1 MQPKGQGD
9 AVINCMYDPSEHR
22 WPKAFHLRAPITK
35 TSCWSICTVK
45 QLNSKGSCSQGV
57 DGLILIIQRQKR
69 KMLDHTSIFLAVVP
83 AKGNAIEMKTVP
95 QWVEYILVFIF
106 IVC

>member
-1 MQPKGQGD
+1 M
-9 AVINCMYDPSEHR
+9 
-22 WPKAFHLRAPITK
+22 
-35 TSCWSICTVK
+35 
-45 QLNSKGSCSQGV
+45 